1 MRAALLLLAIL
12 AAPLF
17 AAEPAAPS
25 ETPPFENPPS
35 AILTVMNREVME
47 FRAEVVGNSPAMRAA
62 AAEQRVEQ
70 VLAEQGPGA
79 VTVAPLGELLIL
91 KIDGKFAFGVA
102 PKDANPLL
110 EQDQAQVANA
120 AAAALRVA
128 VAEHAEAMAEPRA
141 RTVLFA
147 IGMTALWLIVLFLL
161 RTARLA
167 LQRAVGVRAEA
178 YAETIKVGETA
189 LVDRETVRA
198 FVRAILLFVYFSFVF
213 VVSYEWLGLILRA
226 FPYTR
231 PWGEDLSAFLIGVG
245 QDVLIAIAHAAP
257 GLFVVVV
264 IVFIARG
271 ITAFGDAFFG
281 RVQRGEVAVG
291 WVEPDNA
298 IPTRRLFSVI
308 VWVFALAMAY
318 PYLPGA
324 GSQAF
329 QGLSVLLGL
338 MISLGGASSIGQAA
352 SGLVL
357 MYGRSLKVG
366 DYVRIGDQEGTVT
379 DIGGFQTRLRT
390 GMGVEVVLP
399 NAAVI
404 SSVIH
409 NYSRVVKGQGFVVDA
424 TVTIGYDAP
433 WRQVH
438 ALLEQA
444 ALATDGV
451 LKEPKPVVFQT
462 ALSDFYVEY
471 RLVCQASFEQPRP
484 RAEVMS
490 ALHANIQDA
499 FHAAGVQIMS
509 PHYFGDPS
517 APKIPKA

>member
-1 MRAALLLLAIL
+1 MRAALLVLALLAT
-12 AAPLF
+12 PLF
-17 AAEPAAPS
+17 AAETAAPL
-25 ETPPFENPPS
+25 EAPPS
-35 AILTVMNREVME
+35 ATLTVMNREVMVFRSTLLGNAPE
-47 FRAEVVGNSPAMRAA
+47 MRAE
-62 AAEQRVEQ
+62 AAEQRIETI
-70 VLAEQGPGA
+70 LAAHGPGKI
-79 VTVAPLGELLIL
+79 TIAPLGELLVV
-91 KIDGKFAFGVA
+91 KIDDQLAFGIA
-102 PKDANPLL
+102 PSDANPLL
-110 EQDQAQVANA
+110 EQDQAQVAA
-120 AAAALRVA
+120 AAAEALKLA
-128 VAEHAEAMAEPRA
+128 VSEHAEAMAEPRL

-147 IGMTALWLIVLFLL
+147 ISMTAAWLIVLFLL
-161 RTARLA
+161 RTGRLA
-167 LQRAVGVRAEA
+167 LQRVIGLRAEA
-178 YAETIKVGETA
+178 YADTIKVGETA
-189 LVDRETVRA
+189 LVDRATVRA
-198 FVRAILLFVYFSFVF
+198 FVRAILLFVYFSIVF
-213 VVSYEWLGLILRA
+213 VASYEWLGLILKA

-231 PWGEDLSAFLIGVG
+231 PWGEDLSAFLIEVG
-245 QDVLIAIAHAAP
+245 TDVLLAMASAAP

-264 IVFIARG
+264 IIFIARG

-298 IPTRRLFSVI
+298 VPTRRLFAVI
-308 VWVFALAMAY
+308 VWLFALAMAY

-329 QGLSVLLGL
+329 QGLSVLIGL

-357 MYGRSLKVG
+357 MYGRALKVG
-366 DYVRIGDQEGTVT
+366 EYVRIGDQEGTVT
-379 DIGGFQTRLRT
+379 DIGSFQTRLRT

-404 SSVIH
+404 SSVVH
-409 NYSRVVKGQGFVVDA
+409 NYSRVVKGQGFIVDV

-444 ALATDGV
+444 ALATTGI
-451 LKEPKPVVFQT
+451 LKDPKPVVFQT

-471 RLVCQASFEQPRP
+471 RLVCQASFDQPRP

-490 ALHANIQDA
+490 ALHAAIQDA

-509 PHYFGDPS
+509 PHYFGDPAS
-517 APKIPKA
+517 PKIPQR